1 MSSITS
7 HEEVEN
13 IWNLRRA
20 AIAAGKCPLCN
31 TEISLE
37 EFKDELNRKEYSISR
52 LCQKCQDKI
61 FDSCLY
67 RQLEVN
73 QDINCEDEE
82 EPKEN

>member
-31 TEISLE
+31 AEISPE
-37 EFKDELNRKEYSISR
+37 EFKDELNRMEYSTSG
-52 LCQKCQDKI
+52 LCHKCQDKI